1 MTVAGVAAA
10 ARNQVPLRIAYMV
23 GSTARF
29 AGDNTAVAT
38 WYKSGWNR

>member
-1 MTVAGVAAA
+1 VWLRA

-23 GSTARF
+23 GSTTMF